1 MTAVQSFGFVDPVR
15 EGVING
21 ATRFVSAPGIGRSL
35 DLPERTADPLFG
47 LQGIPNYSNAIAE
60 TMKLVGN
67 AMSRVEWHPRA
78 VAMFSEV
85 ITLGM
90 LSRAY
95 YGEAPLTLE
104 QVAQF
109 MGIFGL
115 ILNSFVH
122 VRDV

>member
-1 MTAVQSFGFVDPVR
+1 QPFGFVDPVR

-21 ATRFVSAPGIGRSL
+21 VTRFVSEPGIRRSL
-35 DLPERTADPLFG
+35 GLPERTADPLLG

-60 TMKLVGN
+60 AMELVGTTL
-67 AMSRVEWHPRA
+67 SSVQWHPRA
-78 VAMFSEV
+78 VSVFSEV

-95 YGEAPLTLE
+95 YGESSLTLK

-109 MGIFGL
+109 TGIFAL
-115 ILNSFVH
+115 ILNSFVTDRH
-122 VRDV
+122 

>member
-1 MTAVQSFGFVDPVR
+1 MTSSQSFGFVDPVR

-35 DLPERTADPLFG
+35 NLPERTADPLLG

-60 TMKLVGN
+60 TMELVGN
-67 AMSRVEWHPRA
+67 AMSHVEWHPRA

-85 ITLGM
+85 ITVGM

-95 YGEAPLTLE
+95 YGESSLTLE